1 MVTII
6 KAKYENGVLKP
17 LEPLD
22 LPENQVVELRIEVKE
37 ERPRKIAKLGG
48 AWAQYLKGE
57 SLSFEEIQ
65 ALTHDEHMRS
75 LERTLR
81 QVEEGFGED
90 DDADTR

>member
-6 KAKYENGVLKP
+6 KAKYEDGVLKP
-17 LEPLD
+17 LEPLN

-37 ERPRKIAKLGG
+37 ERPRKIAKLKGIWADYLVGG
-48 AWAQYLKGE
+48 P
-57 SLSFEEIQ
+57 LSYEEIE
-65 ALTHDEHMRS
+65 AMTHDEHMHS

-90 DDADTR
+90 KGTCG